1 MVITAGPLHTT
12 NPKFLVSSVCLN
24 SSGSRKEVGRGK
36 EGGMGGENGEEGR
49 WKVGVLN
56 QEMRRE

>member
-24 SSGSRKEVGRGK
+24 SSGSRKGREGK
-36 EGGMGGENGEEGR
+36 EGGREGRENREEGNGGGQR
-49 WKVGVLN
+49 VEG
-56 QEMRRE
+56 RR